1 MAALWGEITAEEFLT
16 GINGTLVSGN
26 PKKPFA
32 GLSTDSRAIRPGEL
46 FWALRGERF
55 DGHDFVNSAIERGA
69 AGVVAQENYLKAEW
83 KRRERR
89 KKTDKVPNSGF
100 GISNSGSGDLVFIA
114 VNDTLQSLG
123 DLAKWWRQQHRL
135 RVVGITG
142 SAGKTT
148 TKEMAADILELGN
161 KTLRNQGNLNNL
173 IGLPL
178 TLLQLDNQ
186 HRNAVLEMGM
196 NHPGEIA
203 RLTEIAD
210 PDVGL
215 ITNVR
220 MAHLEGLGD
229 LEGVAMAKWEL
240 VENISDRGKVVLNG
254 DDELLMKK
262 RALFQKEV
270 MTFGLGEKN
279 DVRASGIR
287 TRGREGISFD
297 LNYHGSSWAVRLR
310 LPGPHNVVNAL
321 AAAAASLCLD
331 EPPEHIVEGLGRF
344 GGMKGRFMVSSLPG
358 GVVLVDDTY
367 NANPSALQAALES
380 LESLM
385 DKGGRIIVG
394 LGEMSELGDK
404 TLDAH
409 REAGR
414 MVAALRPHLFLAI
427 GEYAQ
432 EMIRA
437 ALSAGML
444 NHNVRAV
451 SNHDEM
457 CRTILEEMREG
468 DLVFLK
474 ASRKVGLE
482 KVVHGLISE
491 RC

>member
-1 MAALWGEITAEEFLT
+1 MAALWGEITAEEFLK
-16 GINGTLVSGN
+16 GIKATLVFGN

-32 GLSTDSRAIRPGEL
+32 GLGTDSRVIRPGEL
-46 FWALRGERF
+46 FWALRGDRF

-69 AGVVAQENYLKAEW
+69 AGVVAQKNYLKAEW
-83 KRRERR
+83 KRGEGR
-89 KKTDKVPNSGF
+89 KKTDKVLSSGF
-100 GISNSGSGDLVFIA
+100 GISNSGSEDLVVIA
-114 VNDTLQSLG
+114 VDDTLQSLG

-148 TKEMAADILELGN
+148 TKEMTADILELGN

-279 DVRASGIR
+279 DVRASGIK
-287 TRGREGISFD
+287 THGREGISFD
-297 LNYHGSSWAVRLR
+297 LHYQRSSWAVRLR

-321 AAAAASLCLD
+321 AAAAASLCLN
-331 EPPEHIVEGLGRF
+331 EPLEHIVEGLGRF
-344 GGMKGRFMVSSLPG
+344 RGMKGRFMVSLLPG

-380 LESLM
+380 LASLM
-385 DKGGRIIVG
+385 DEGGRIIVG

-404 TLDAH
+404 TFAAH

-414 MVAALRPHLFLAI
+414 MVAALRPYLFLAI
-427 GEYAQ
+427 GEHAQ

-437 ALSAGML
+437 AVRAGMP
-444 NHNVRAV
+444 NHNVRLV

-482 KVVHGLISE
+482 NVAHGLISE